1 MALVNPN
8 IAMSYRQPDIQGPNA
23 LAQFAQIQQIQGG
36 RQAQEL
42 NALKMQEAQAAM
54 QERNALRQLNPAAED
69 YENQLFRVNPTLGI
83 QYRKERSAAEASG
96 AATAASRAAA
106 STSEFELKAK
116 QRKFLADLKRDLS
129 SNPSDANITAFG
141 EDAVL
146 QGLYTPEQ
154 AQATVQQLLAIPAAD
169 RQQIF
174 AQSGA
179 SAAELRPQAVAPG
192 ASLVQ
197 GNKAVYTAPFAPQV
211 VAPGSSLV
219 QGGQAVY
226 TAPERQDTDLIRNFN
241 AAKAQ
246 GFTGNLFDYERRI
259 KEASRQPAQ
268 APQPSTPVAVVDPAT
283 GKQVFV
289 SREEALR
296 NRMAPAAA
304 MESLSPK
311 EIQKREAAYPQATS
325 SVKGFETKS
334 TAFIKD
340 LEALRNHPGL
350 SSITGIAAGR
360 LPGLTADGRAAQAIY
375 DKVVAKGGFQALQD
389 MRDASKT
396 GGALGNVSN
405 QEGKQL
411 TASFAAIDRR
421 QEAKD
426 VQAAI
431 DQAIADIQGS
441 QTRMREAYES
451 TYSYKSGGGAAAPT
465 QDVRS
470 QADAILKGGN

>member
-8 IAMSYRQPDIQGPNA
+8 IAMSYRQPDIQAPNA

-54 QERNALRQLNPAAED
+54 EERNALRQLNPANAD
-69 YENQLFRVNPTLGI
+69 YENQLFRLNPQLGI

-116 QRKFLADLKRDLS
+116 QRKFLADLKRELS
-129 SNPSDANITAFG
+129 SNPSTENIIAYG
-141 EDAVL
+141 QDAVL

-154 AQATVQQLLAIPAAD
+154 AERTVQQLLAIPVAD

-197 GNKAVYTAPFAPQV
+197 GGKAVYTAPFAPQV
-211 VAPGSSLV
+211 VAPGGSLV

-226 TAPERQDTDLIRNFN
+226 TAPERARPSTLRTPDEEAQAIRI
-241 AAKAQ
+241 AR
-246 GFTGNLFDYERRI
+246 E
-259 KEASRQPAQ
+259 SRPPAQ
-268 APQPSTPVAVVDPAT
+268 PRAEQPLEKVIDPDT
-283 GKQVFV
+283 GKIVFA

-296 NRMAPAAA
+296 RRMTPAAA
-304 MESLSPK
+304 MESLPPK

-451 TYSYKSGGGAAAPT
+451 TYSYKSGGGTAAPAL
-465 QDVRS
+465 DVRS